1 MPTFFDYAK
10 RSAESQVNWAEVGKE
25 MVTFFKEEDRIRT
38 EKKAKIDKESRDFA
52 KILTEAPQGDY
63 TPLNKWALQY
73 AGDYQEARLLQDR
86 MLKSGRLSLKDYTVM
101 RQNGIDGTNDLF
113 ATIKGY
119 QTEFADKMER
129 AKNGDSQPLE
139 VWMMENLELLNNFND
154 SKVVINA
161 TDGSI
166 GISRYITDANGNRVL
181 DKNVATTNSLKNRA
195 DARFDRFKVDENLDT
210 FVEGLGVHVE
220 AMKGKAVGYKTGTI
234 DEVLSILQ
242 KTDLGIAKTYQ
253 EAETFALESMLAQ
266 NEFNTAS
273 VLTTEGIKAENG
285 KTYTFTFD
293 PNEAAAND
301 NLILLQNDPNKP
313 GFPKA
318 VYTDIQKKTALEY
331 LRIKARTKYDYK
343 EGKSVYQEQQRQPRP
358 SKAPTPKEDVTYAT
372 YWNQIRWGNAAEKA
386 EAIQAIANSPL
397 AVARGFRKFDLTSGN
412 VLYVTDDKGN
422 RLPFNLNVSND
433 AWSSSGAPFHGVVDK
448 KKAVQAGGGGS
459 RTADLSPTSVYEMT
473 YDVGSDYEKK
483 REGGINYGSK

>member
-1 MPTFFDYAK
+1 
-10 RSAESQVNWAEVGKE
+10 

-119 QTEFADKMER
+119 QTEFSDKMER

-139 VWMMENLELLNNFND
+139 VWMMENLELLSNFND
-154 SKVVINA
+154 SKVVINS

-166 GISRYITDANGNRVL
+166 GVSRYITDANGNRVL

-195 DARFDRFKVDENLDT
+195 DARFDRFKVDENLNT

-242 KTDLGIAKTYQ
+242 KTDLGIARKYE
-253 EAETFALESMLAQ
+253 EAESIALEALVSK
-266 NEFNTAS
+266 NEFDIAS
-273 VLTTEGIKAENG
+273 VLTTEGLKGTNG
-285 KTYTFTFD
+285 KLYTFTFD
-293 PNEAAAND
+293 PNEARAND

-318 VYTDIQKKTALEY
+318 VYTYDQRRQAIEH
-331 LRIKARTKYDYK
+331 LRVLARTKYDYK

-358 SKAPTPKEDVTYAT
+358 QRPSSQTPPKVDPTFAM
-372 YWNQIRWGNAAEKA
+372 YWGQIRTGDPQQKSAAL
-386 EAIQAIANSPL
+386 QAIFNSGAAFNLGIAEMDATSVPGAL
-397 AVARGFRKFDLTSGN
+397 IITDKDGNKRTLDFTNVSPSEWASSGN
-412 VLYVTDDKGN
+412 LYHGIMDKDDALK
-422 RLPFNLNVSND
+422 
-433 AWSSSGAPFHGVVDK
+433 ASGGSGTSANTQPATK
-448 KKAVQAGGGGS
+448 IQKVQQRGGGFS
-459 RTADLSPTSVYEMT
+459 WNLF
-473 YDVGSDYEKK
+473 
-483 REGGINYGSK
+483 N